1 MSVSVLATQLART
14 EGCNGVGKII
24 KPSVNKKNQILG
36 VHNHDGQ
43 HHNQQHHHH
52 HQATHIHFKYH
63 LTDSLEGIWSTIL
76 HGKTLYVHI
85 PINTNGE
92 ASKDSFIRLLEY
104 AEEKLQCENVVAY
117 FQEDRH
123 DAPSWMRA
131 FLFLGFSLLPPKHPL
146 RPDNH
151 GFIYMNYIV
160 D

>member
-24 KPSVNKKNQILG
+24 KPSVNKKNQNLG
-36 VHNHDGQ
+36 AHKHDG
-43 HHNQQHHHH
+43 HLPI
-52 HQATHIHFKYH
+52 HIHFKYH

-76 HGKTLYVHI
+76 QNNTLYVHI
-85 PINTNGE
+85 PTNTNGE
-92 ASKDSFIRLLEY
+92 GSKDSFIRLLEY
-104 AEEKLQCENVVAY
+104 AEEKLKCRNVVVY
-117 FQEDRH
+117 FQEDRL

-131 FLFLGFSLLPPKHPL
+131 FLFLGFSLLPPKHHL

-151 GFIYMNYIV
+151 GFIYMNYLV